1 MYNIINFTDPYAIV
15 IALMFTS
22 ALIILGKEFKKSI
35 LPAISLGIF
44 LVLILMH
51 TAQSFII
58 TDAFFK
64 SMITKSIVFDAIMI
78 FLSYISYLCVDD
90 IEAKAKNKKSIDNSL
105 DWFWKKI

>member
-1 MYNIINFTDPYAIV
+1 MYIVNLSDPYAIV

-51 TAQSFII
+51 TVQSFYVVE
-58 TDAFFK
+58 DFLK
-64 SMITKSIVFDAIMI
+64 SILTKSITFEAIMI
-78 FLSYISYLCVDD
+78 FLSYVSYLWVDD
-90 IEAKAKNKKSIDNSL
+90 IEAKEKNKKSIDNSL
-105 DWFWKKI
+105 EWFWKKV